1 MRKKRP
7 AGSARDWTSRLAEV
21 RETGDRRASLPLLDR
36 FLDSATDDDRRA
48 EIAATL
54 RTLEDLRCAEPLL
67 RTVLDTDLGV
77 DLRSLAL
84 EVYGGI
90 PIDAATREQAL
101 LWARSPDVVIR
112 AFGVRSLD
120 VPDGETLAAAAR
132 DPAPLVRY
140 AAIGAMA
147 SITRTRPLVV
157 AARRALSDDDA
168 TIREAA
174 CRVALFDEPLDATH
188 ELVRAL
194 SDESMAVRVAACDA
208 LEDFPR
214 ISVLLALADA
224 RGATE
229 SGLAAHLAFDGIVA
243 RVRASMAEASPRA
256 LRRLGRWIEP
266 VTWLLDQPGSDLL
279 DIDELES
286 ALDAPDPRPE
296 DVDLDEAES
305 LLFDDDAPP
314 SAQRRMLVSRSWEE
328 AGDAGI
334 DLLRRCAESPN
345 WSLRQGAAIAMTDVG
360 AVDELVALAADVE
373 PVVRRAAFEGLRSL
387 DEPRGL
393 VPARETLADPVMR
406 PTAGDDA
413 LAVVAEFARP
423 AEAARVIVAELARED
438 DRDGLWLGAIHL
450 ARHLEIE
457 SAAPHLARIAEGP
470 ITSSVLPHVAA
481 LSALREFGR
490 RRSRVDLSHLEPLDH
505 LEIQRELGEWDWHGS
520 RYG

>member
-1 MRKKRP
+1 VRKKRS
-7 AGSARDWTSRLAEV
+7 AGSARDWTACLGQV

-36 FLDSATDDDRRA
+36 FLDPATDDDRRA

-67 RTVLDTDLGV
+67 RAVLDTDLGI

-140 AAIGAMA
+140 AAVGAMA
-147 SITRTRPLVV
+147 SITRTKPLVE

-174 CRVALFDEPLDATH
+174 CRVALFDEPLDTTH

-194 SDESMAVRVAACDA
+194 SDDSMAVRVAACDA

-224 RGATE
+224 RGDSE
-229 SGLAAHLAFDGIVA
+229 SGLAAHLAFDGIVR

-256 LRRLGRWIEP
+256 RRRLGRWAEP
-266 VTWLLDQPGSDLL
+266 VGWLLDGPESELM
-279 DIDELES
+279 DIDAFDD
-286 ALDAPDPRPE
+286 ALDAVEPRPE
-296 DVDLDEAES
+296 DVDVDEAES
-305 LLFDDDAPP
+305 VLFDDDAPP
-314 SAQRRMLVSRSWEE
+314 SAQRRMLVSRSWAE
-328 AGDAGI
+328 AGEAGRS
-334 DLLRRCAESPN
+334 LLRRCADSPN
-345 WSLRQGAAIAMTDVG
+345 WSLRQGAAIALTEIRAPD
-360 AVDELVALAADVE
+360 DLVALAADPE
-373 PVVRRAAFEGLRSL
+373 PVVRRAAFEGLRKL

-393 VPARETLADPVMR
+393 AAARETLADPVMR

-423 AEAARVIVAELARED
+423 AEAARTIVAELARPD

-450 ARHLEIE
+450 ARELEIE

-481 LSALREFGR
+481 LSALRELGGP
-490 RRSRVDLSHLEPLDH
+490 RSRPDLSHLERIDH